1 MNLKIQESNKV
12 VEEKED
18 DEGEK
23 QMQGR
28 RTMLVQAVVP
38 AVQAVVQAVVQ
49 AAVVQAAVVQAAPP
63 PPPPPT
69 CPWEPQF
76 APGGPPMMQRCI
88 RAKLVAST
96 VMGPTTL
103 PLMTET
109 KERVVH

>member
-1 MNLKIQESNKV
+1 MNLKIPESNKV

-38 AVQAVVQAVVQ
+38 AVQAVVQAVVPP
-49 AAVVQAAVVQAAPP
+49 AAAPP
-63 PPPPPT
+63 PPPPPPPPPTTT

-76 APGGPPMMQRCI
+76 APDGPPMMQRCI